1 MIMSRVEYEWVHRWR
16 GWKSKK
22 EQKRASG
29 KRGCD
34 CKLCSNFCLRTPLM
48 RTTTP
53 VTSLELSPICRRLWS
68 APNFLYFWSWGLRR
82 RRSSSLPLTFQSKTL
97 FLNFDN
103 HSLCTFTAFTKPN
116 YSALGNDL
124 ATRGALSFVF
134 FFCFFFENFVVD
146 AYASFYLTSYFS
158 TVTTVLPSKKIII
171 MDLTLQY
178 KWNEKYYKLFNE
190 IYILGAIW

>member
-1 MIMSRVEYEWVHRWR
+1 MQTLFQLLLTHAADANDNAGSFSRIISNMSSFMIS
-16 GWKSKK
+16 SK
-22 EQKRASG
+22 
-29 KRGCD
+29 
-34 CKLCSNFCLRTPLM
+34 LPLL
-48 RTTTP
+48 
-53 VTSLELSPICRRLWS
+53 LELEASP
-68 APNFLYFWSWGLRR
+68 APQLIVAVDFPIKNA
-82 RRSSSLPLTFQSKTL
+82 

-178 KWNEKYYKLFNE
+178 KWNEKYYMLFNE
-190 IYILGAIW
+190 IYILGAI